1 MRILKKVDTLVIT
14 SFFPPF
20 VLAFFIAV
28 FVLIMQF
35 LWSFIDELVGK
46 GISTLDL
53 AEMLFYR
60 SLSLFPLAFP
70 IGILLA
76 AVMVFGGLS
85 ERYELSSFKSAGVSL
100 LRVMAPAIL
109 FSSGVALFSIFCS
122 NTLIPLSNLKFQS
135 RLYDMRNKKP
145 TLNLVEGV
153 FNSDFKGY
161 AIHIGKKHRDN
172 KRIEDVV
179 IYDQTTTNRRQ
190 FSMVTAER
198 GEMFISDDNRD
209 FVMKLYDGFHYQE
222 MDPGRRA
229 SGYPFTRTRFTEWT
243 KKFSLSEF
251 DLSYTDEDLFKSHH
265 TMKSVGKLVYEID
278 TIDLQYAR
286 MLDRNMYD
294 FKQIARHKPADI
306 VLEQTTYPLESAPQH
321 AVPAQAEI
329 DTVAEEEEL
338 DAKAVIAPRDTAGT
352 PVNTSGL
359 VKKLKPSDI
368 KRTDLEVLMDSFPAP
383 VHWDTLFAHL
393 PAYDQE
399 QYQKQGL
406 AIARTLHQSNQRMQA
421 TLKSIRINR
430 AKHVY
435 ELHSKFCFAAICIIF
450 LFIGAPMG
458 AIVRKGG
465 FGYPLL
471 VSVIFFTM
479 FILLTLMFKK
489 LSETESVD
497 PMVGAWMPCIVILPI
512 SAILTYKAMNDA
524 KMLNL
529 SPVIQFVVEGYHWVR
544 KKIGMRA
551 AAGSS

>member
-1 MRILKKVDTLVIT
+1 MRIFKKVDRLVIT

-109 FSSGVALFSIFCS
+109 FSTGVALFSIFCS

-145 TLNLVEGV
+145 ALNLAEGV
-153 FNSDFKGY
+153 FNDDFKGY
-161 AIHIGKKHRDN
+161 SIHIAKKNRDN

-179 IYDQTTTNRRQ
+179 IYDQTTANRRQ
-190 FSMVTAER
+190 FSMVTAKR
-198 GEMFISDDNRD
+198 GEMFISDDKRD
-209 FVMKLYDGFHYQE
+209 FVMKLYDGYHYQE
-222 MDPGRRA
+222 MDPGKQG
-229 SGYPFTRTRFTEWT
+229 SGYPFTRTLFSEWT
-243 KKFSLSEF
+243 KKFSLHEF

-265 TMKSVGKLVYEID
+265 TMKSVGHLIYEID
-278 TIDLQYAR
+278 TIDLQR
-286 MLDRNMYD
+286 DKMLERNLYD
-294 FKQIARHKPADI
+294 FRKIARHKPLVIQEDNVQQSLPI
-306 VLEQTTYPLESAPQH
+306 EQARNK
-321 AVPAQAEI
+321 I
-329 DTVAEEEEL
+329 RRDTVIDMQAIQEGSDPGQL
-338 DAKAVIAPRDTAGT
+338 TVSP
-352 PVNTSGL
+352 
-359 VKKLKPSDI
+359 KLKRRDLI
-368 KRTDLEVLMDSFPAP
+368 KPEVKASRLEVLLDSLPP
-383 VHWDTLFAHL
+383 DVPWDTLYASL
-393 PAYDQE
+393 PVAEKDQ
-399 QYQKQGL
+399 YVKQAL
-406 AIARTLHQSNQRMQA
+406 AVVRTLHQSNQRVLA
-421 TLKSIRINR
+421 SLKSVRIGR

-435 ELHSKFCFAAICIIF
+435 ELHSKFCFAVICIIF

-471 VSVIFFTM
+471 VAVIFFTV

-489 LSETESVD
+489 LSEAESVD
-497 PMVGAWMPCIVILPI
+497 PTLGAWMPCIVLFPI
-512 SAILTYKAMNDA
+512 SLILTYKALNDA

-529 SPVIQFVVEGYHWVR
+529 DPLM
-544 KKIGMRA
+544 MRLLSA
-551 AAGSS
+551 WNWLRQKTAIFG

>member
-1 MRILKKVDTLVIT
+1 MNNMRLLKKLDILVIT

-100 LRVMAPAIL
+100 LRVMAPAVL
-109 FSSGVALFSIFCS
+109 FSIGVAMFSIFCS

-145 TLNLVEGV
+145 TLNLVEGI
-153 FNSDFKGY
+153 FNDDFKGY
-161 AIHIGKKHRDN
+161 SIHISKKHRDN
-172 KRIEDVV
+172 RRIEEVV
-179 IYDQTTTNRRQ
+179 VYDQTTTNRRQ

-209 FVMKLYDGFHYQE
+209 FVMKLYDGYHYQE
-222 MDPGRRA
+222 MDPGRKGA
-229 SGYPFTRTRFTEWT
+229 GYPFTRTAFSEWT
-243 KKFSLSEF
+243 KKFNLGEF
-251 DLSYTDEDLFKSHH
+251 DLNYTDEDLFRSHH
-265 TMKSVGKLVYEID
+265 TMKTVAQLVYEID
-278 TIDLQYAR
+278 TIDLQYAK
-286 MLDRNMYD
+286 MLDRNLYD
-294 FKQIARHKPADI
+294 FKQIARHKPVEIIQEDK
-306 VLEQTTYPLESAPQH
+306 TYPVEQPLGNSGTQTGEFEQEEGQQKP
-321 AVPAQAEI
+321 PADARNLPAEI
-329 DTVAEEEEL
+329 IEQRE
-338 DAKAVIAPRDTAGT
+338 VI
-352 PVNTSGL
+352 
-359 VKKLKPSDI
+359 KKLKKSDI
-368 KRTDLEVLMDSFPAP
+368 RRSDLEALMDSFPSP
-383 VHWDTLFAHL
+383 VHWDTIFAHL
-393 PAYDQE
+393 PEYDQE
-399 QYQKQGL
+399 QYLKQGV
-406 AIARTLHQSNQRMQA
+406 AIARTISQSNQRMGASLQ
-421 TLKSIRINR
+421 SIRINR
-430 AKHVY
+430 SKHVY
-435 ELHSKFCFAAICIIF
+435 ELHSKFCFAVICIIF

-471 VSVIFFTM
+471 VSVIFFTL

-489 LSETESVD
+489 LSEAESVD
-497 PMVGAWMPCIVILPI
+497 PLVGAWMPCIVMLPI

-524 KMLNL
+524 KMLNFA
-529 SPVIQFVVEGYHWVR
+529 PVILFFTDLFE
-544 KKIGMRA
+544 RA
-551 AAGSS
+551 QRLIRPGLG